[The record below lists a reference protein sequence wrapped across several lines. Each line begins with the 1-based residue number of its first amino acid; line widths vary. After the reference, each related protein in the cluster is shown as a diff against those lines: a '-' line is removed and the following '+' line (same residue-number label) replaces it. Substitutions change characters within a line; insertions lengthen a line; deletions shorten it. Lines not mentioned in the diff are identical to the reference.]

1 MKNVSE
7 ILSHLFSAPCYHKYH
22 ETNQVNHFIR
32 LLPLSIKSGIAF
44 GYIKNDILFL
54 VLRHPAF
61 KQEFYHKIPL
71 IKQLLKT
78 YQNEKSNLLKVQD
91 IKYFVTYNAYQ
102 KEVQTLQE
110 NATQQCYGEL
120 SYGNFINY
128 AQDKEI
134 HTIFE
139 EIRQAILKNQESF
152 EA

>member
-7 ILSHLFSAPCYHKYH
+7 ILSHLFSAPCYYKYR
-22 ETNQVNHFIR
+22 EINQVNHFVR

-44 GYIKNDILFL
+44 GYIQNDILFL
-54 VLRHPAF
+54 ALKHPAF
-61 KQEFYHKIPL
+61 KQEFYHKISL

-78 YQNEKSNLLKVQD
+78 YQKEKSNLLKVRE

-102 KEVQTLQE
+102 KQVQALQE
-110 NATQQCYGEL
+110 SEIQQCYGEL

-139 EIRQAILKNQESF
+139 NIRQAILKNQESL